1 MHFGDSKGLSD
12 GLNLESRK
20 EWLRAD
26 SIISGLSDWVVGA
39 CKSECCSRRGFRGV
53 GRYINVSWSC
63 GHDCTLCCVGVCG
76 KWRPFIWVFSGLL
89 DLFCC

>member
-26 SIISGLSDWVVGA
+26 SIISGLSDWVVGTEPLRVNVA
-39 CKSECCSRRGFRGV
+39 AGEGFGE
-53 GRYINVSWSC
+53 
-63 GHDCTLCCVGVCG
+63 
-76 KWRPFIWVFSGLL
+76 
-89 DLFCC
+89 